1 MDSVVQLALGAEEFL
16 VEGGPLQIFMIVNRH
31 LESIVDMLTSRKA
44 AQETAVLG
52 GGVSGV
58 SGVDDHAAD
67 VTYRLITFS
76 LSSAV

>member
-1 MDSVVQLALGAEEFL
+1 
-16 VEGGPLQIFMIVNRH
+16 MIVNRH
-31 LESIVDMLTSRKA
+31 LESILDMLTGRKA